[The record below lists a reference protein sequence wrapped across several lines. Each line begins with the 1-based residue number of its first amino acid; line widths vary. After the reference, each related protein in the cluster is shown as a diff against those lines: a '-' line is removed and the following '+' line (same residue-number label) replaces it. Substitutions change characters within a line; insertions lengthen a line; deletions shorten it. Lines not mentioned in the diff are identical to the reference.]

1 MRMKS
6 FLAILLLCACGRAA
20 PEISCSVDAQRNSL
34 DDLRCSALHSW
45 QQGRLQE
52 ALNCYREI
60 VRRSEAAGRLDQ
72 VLPED
77 WHSIAALSTGI
88 GRYED
93 AKNFYRHELAVLEQQ
108 GEKVESGV
116 AYTSLAEVLQI
127 EGSFAEAE
135 ASYRKAVELLNQYAG
150 PTDLR
155 TAKAL
160 NAMGWLYT
168 LWGKVDKAKRA
179 LQQALGVATK
189 ALPEDSP
196 KLIRFLDV
204 QASFLTTTGR
214 YSDAERVWQKALRI
228 GEKAY
233 PGDGFPYEEIFLH
246 LGQAYATAG
255 DEKSAEEAFR
265 KFLAIHRPDG
275 MTTVTEAVVRA
286 ELAATYTHLRDFK
299 QAEPLLL
306 ESVHMIQATPGE
318 VPMAHAL
325 ILSYFGDYYMARSQ
339 WSDAEIQYRK
349 ALAMREQMLGETAP
363 DVAASMVSLSKALQK
378 LHRKQEAEQLMER
391 ASCIMV
397 LQKNPVY
404 TGATIDIHSL
414 ERK

>member
-1 MRMKS
+1 MKS
-6 FLAILLLCACGRAA
+6 ILAILMFCACGRAA
-20 PEISCSVDAQRNSL
+20 PETTCSVEAQRSSL

-45 QQGRLQE
+45 QQGQLQE

-60 VRRSEAAGRLDQ
+60 VRRSEASEQPDKI
-72 VLPED
+72 LPED
-77 WHSIAALSTGI
+77 LHSIAALSTGM

-93 AKNFYRHELAVLEQQ
+93 AKNFYRRELAVLDRR
-108 GEKVESGV
+108 GEKAESGV
-116 AYTSLAEVLQI
+116 AYTSLGEVLQI

-135 ASYRKAVELLNQYAG
+135 TSYRKAVELLNQYAG
-150 PTDLR
+150 PADLR

-168 LWGKVDKAKRA
+168 LWGKVDKAKQA
-179 LQQALGVATK
+179 LQKALGVASN

-196 KLIRFLDV
+196 KLIHFLDV
-204 QASFLTTTGR
+204 QASFLTTTGK

-228 GEKAY
+228 GQRAY
-233 PGDGFPYEEIFLH
+233 PGDAFPYEEIFLH
-246 LGQAYATAG
+246 LGQTYATAG
-255 DEKSAEEAFR
+255 DEKSAEEMFR
-265 KFLAIHRPDG
+265 RLLEIHKPAGG
-275 MTTVTEAVVRA
+275 MTTVAEAVVRA

-306 ESVHMIQATPGE
+306 ESVRMIQSTPGD
-318 VPMAHAL
+318 VPLAHAL

-339 WSDAEIQYRK
+339 WADAEIQYRK

-378 LHRKQEAEQLMER
+378 LHRKQEAEQLLER

-404 TGATIDIHSL
+404 TGGTVDIRSL
-414 ERK
+414 NAK